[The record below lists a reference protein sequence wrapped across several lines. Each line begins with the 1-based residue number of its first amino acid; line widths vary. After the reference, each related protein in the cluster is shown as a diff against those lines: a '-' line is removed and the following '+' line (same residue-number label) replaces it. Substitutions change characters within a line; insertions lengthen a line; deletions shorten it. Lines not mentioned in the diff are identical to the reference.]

1 MVTHGARIHDPTN
14 GQSLA
19 PKMPE
24 NVFFLERG
32 MKKYDYA
39 LRFRWFFSVVYLP
52 GYFTRSLSKSL
63 LFGTESMIFL
73 SFEVGYVAS
82 LEGIEDK
89 TTLPVCFRF
98 IFSSFNWK
106 GFAF

>member
-1 MVTHGARIHDPTN
+1 MEQGFTILPMGKVWPQKCLKTC
-14 GQSLA
+14 
-19 PKMPE
+19 
-24 NVFFLERG
+24 FFLERG